1 MSEAI
6 VGWRHY
12 FPDIPEDGEESEPV
26 KGLIRDLIRD
36 LYPYVSGNAG
46 KGQWIIPFNYQE
58 LVAVLKDKS
67 FGELLVNEPDLTMN
81 CLGCATH
88 NIIQYTKQEQKKAHK
103 EKGEDKEED
112 EEYEEDE
119 EEEEEEREVECWEI
133 VRLYGFEPQT
143 PMRKLKSN
151 TVGKFVSVR
160 GTVIRT
166 GFIRPIVTELSYV
179 CRTCGWV
186 TESVR
191 LADGKFRAYNWTCEN
206 CDGRVFIPKRD
217 SAATK
222 DWQLIRLQEDL
233 EGDRMETSGRV
244 PRTLDC
250 ELVGDGLVDTCTPG
264 DQVTVCGVLKRQVAE
279 ESRLIMKKHG
289 GSGGG
294 LVGAPTKSGDGTNAL
309 FGVYL
314 DVISVDNRKQADT
327 GKRDIIEFS
336 EKDLYLVNHIHEQP
350 GLFSLVI
357 NSIAPD
363 IYGHELVKA
372 GLGLALFGGCQ
383 KFADE
388 KGKIPVRGDS
398 HILVV
403 GDPGMGKS
411 QMLQAV
417 NAISPRGV
425 YVCGTYASS
434 RGLTV
439 SLNREAGSS
448 EYAIEAGALVLGDQ
462 GVCCLDE
469 FDKMDKAEHQS
480 LLEAM
485 EQQSISI
492 AKAGV
497 VCSLPARTSVLAA
510 ANPVGGH
517 FNRAKTVMEN
527 LKLPGPLLSRF
538 DLVFILID
546 KPDETKDRLLSE
558 HIMSLHRDKGFA
570 SQRRP
575 LCTSQFSSSVA
586 SRSASQSQRGGGGD
600 DINDTSPEALESR
613 LRDRGEKFDPIPP
626 QLLRKYIGYARKY
639 VHPKLTAGAKEMLK
653 SYYLKLREE
662 HKSDD
667 NTPITNRQLE
677 SLIRLTE
684 ARAKVELRIDAGRS
698 DARDAIAIM
707 KGALGD
713 SAVTPGFVDYRQAS
727 LGSGVRSSKAKL
739 VSQFV
744 AVLTEE
750 ARKTGENLF
759 SFKDISAVS
768 RNKGFSA
775 ILGDLRDFVDLLNI
789 QGYLLKAPNGKYRLS
804 TIS

>member
-1 MSEAI
+1 MNGDP
-6 VGWRHY
+6 VTGWKHY
-12 FPDIPEDGEESEPV
+12 FPDIPEAGEESEPI
-26 KGLIRDLIRD
+26 KILIGDLIRD
-36 LYPYVSGNAG
+36 LYPHVSSSTK
-46 KGQWIIPFNYQE
+46 KGQKIIPFNYQE
-58 LVAVLKDKS
+58 LVTVLKDKS
-67 FGELLVNEPDLTMN
+67 FGELLVNEPDLTVR
-81 CLGCATH
+81 CLGCAVH
-88 NIIQYTKQEQKKAHK
+88 NIIQHTRQSQKRNS
-103 EKGEDKEED
+103 EENDIDDDDD
-112 EEYEEDE
+112 EEEDE
-119 EEEEEEREVECWEI
+119 EEGSIMDPGCWET
-133 VRLYGFEPQT
+133 VRIYGFEPQT

-166 GFIRPIVTELSYV
+166 GFIRPMVTELSYV
-179 CRTCGWV
+179 CRTCGWT

-191 LADGKFRAYNWTCEN
+191 LADGKFRPYDGVCEMCN
-206 CDGRVFIPKRD
+206 GRVFAPQR
-217 SAATK
+217 STAGTK

-233 EGDRMETSGRV
+233 EGDRIETSGRV

-264 DQVTVCGVLKRQVAE
+264 DQVTVCGILKMQVAE

-314 DVISVDNRKQADT
+314 DVLSVDNRKQADT
-327 GKRDIIEFS
+327 GKREIIEFS

-350 GLFSLVI
+350 NLFSLVI

-383 KFADE
+383 KFADV

-439 SLNREAGSS
+439 SLNREAGSA
-448 EYAIEAGALVLGDQ
+448 EYALEAGALVLGDQ

-517 FNRAKTVMEN
+517 FDRAKTVMEN

-558 HIMSLHRDKGFA
+558 HIMALHREKVSSSP

-575 LCTSQFSSSVA
+575 FCNSQISSSA
-586 SRSASQSQRGGGGD
+586 SRSSSQSQRD
-600 DINDTSPEALESR
+600 YDNVNDTSPEYLEKR

-626 QLLRKYIGYARKY
+626 QLLRKYIGYAKKY

-713 SAVTPGFVDYRQAS
+713 SAIGPGFIDYRQAS

-744 AVLTEE
+744 ALLTEE

-759 SFKDISAVS
+759 SFKEISAIS
-768 RNKGFSA
+768 RDRGFSA
-775 ILGDLRDFVDLLNI
+775 ILGDLGDFVDLLNI